1 MNVIILLL
9 YKIKRLLFS
18 YKFNYNS
25 YRKMCKCLPRSTVIM
40 LGLLLSL
47 LVGIIAVSPIFF
59 SGFSYRYTDLKWM
72 DEGPYG
78 PIAATEVASVVVL
91 FVSFLLGVLTFGAC
105 PQSKTLQLFFVM
117 FGLLSTILTFA
128 IGVYTLVASQI
139 KDNNL
144 TQTCQKE
151 HNGMFQNY
159 MYLDEVF
166 HKADELLCSSKC
178 ACNLTDELA
187 LEEFQQTEKYYYQSF
202 EYSKNIS
209 TEPSNET
216 YVNNV
221 QSCKDISFITQLFQ
235 DKNSSLYKNVGDFS
249 SDFKKSFATYWKRI
263 EEKFDCVGWC
273 EGGYTDESGK
283 ERYMYKYLFSDINR
297 GVPKRRCMNPFKN
310 WMVRMLK
317 AFGSLMVIDS
327 FFQGIVWVLA
337 VTLFCNAAAD
347 DDSKRRPGVA
357 DEEKGKMNNKPE
369 EQKV

>member
-1 MNVIILLL
+1 
-9 YKIKRLLFS
+9 
-18 YKFNYNS
+18 
-25 YRKMCKCLPRSTVIM
+25 MCKCLPRSTVIM

-59 SGFSYRYTDLKWM
+59 SGFSYRHTDLKWM

-178 ACNLTDELA
+178 PCNLTDELA
-187 LEEFQQTEKYYYQSF
+187 LEEFQQTEKYFNQSF
-202 EYSKNIS
+202 KYSKYIS
-209 TEPSNET
+209 TEPSDET

-235 DKNSSLYKNVGDFS
+235 DKNSTLYKNVGDFS
-249 SDFKKSFATYWKRI
+249 SDFKTSFATYWKRI

-273 EGGYTDESGK
+273 EGGYTDDEK
-283 ERYMYKYLFSDINR
+283 NERYMYKYLFSDINR

>member
-1 MNVIILLL
+1 
-9 YKIKRLLFS
+9 
-18 YKFNYNS
+18 
-25 YRKMCKCLPRSTVIM
+25 MCKCLPRSTVIM

-59 SGFSYRYTDLKWM
+59 SGFSYRQTDLKWM
-72 DEGPYG
+72 DEGPYSA
-78 PIAATEVASVVVL
+78 IAATEVASVVVL
-91 FVSFLLGVLTFGAC
+91 FVSFLLGVLTFGVC
-105 PQSKTLQLFFVM
+105 PQSKNLQLFFVM
-117 FGLLSTILTFA
+117 FGLLSTFLTFA

-159 MYLDEVF
+159 LYLDEVF

-178 ACNLTDELA
+178 PCNLTDELT
-187 LEEFQQTEKYYYQSF
+187 LEEFQQTKKYFIQYDKYYKDS
-202 EYSKNIS
+202 IS
-209 TEPSNET
+209 AVPSDKT
-216 YVNNV
+216 FVNNV
-221 QSCKDISFITQLFQ
+221 QSCQDISMITQLFQ
-235 DKNSSLYKNVGDFS
+235 DKNSTFYKNVGDFS
-249 SDFKKSFATYWKRI
+249 SDIKKSFATYWKRI

-273 EGGYTDESGK
+273 EGGYEDEQGK
-283 ERYMYKYLFSDINR
+283 QRYMYKYLFSDINR

-317 AFGSLMVIDS
+317 AFGGLMVIDS

-347 DDSKRRPGVA
+347 DDSKRRTGVV
-357 DEEKGKMNNKPE
+357 DEEKGKMNTKPE
-369 EQKV
+369 DQKV

>member
-1 MNVIILLL
+1 
-9 YKIKRLLFS
+9 
-18 YKFNYNS
+18 
-25 YRKMCKCLPRSTVIM
+25 MCKCLPRSTVIM

-105 PQSKTLQLFFVM
+105 PQSKTVQLFFVM

>member
-1 MNVIILLL
+1 
-9 YKIKRLLFS
+9 
-18 YKFNYNS
+18 
-25 YRKMCKCLPRSTVIM
+25 MCKCLPRSTVIM

>member
-1 MNVIILLL
+1 
-9 YKIKRLLFS
+9 
-18 YKFNYNS
+18 
-25 YRKMCKCLPRSTVIM
+25 MCKCLPRSTVIM

-59 SGFSYRYTDLKWM
+59 SGFSYRQTDLKWM

-78 PIAATEVASVVVL
+78 AIAATEVASVVVL
-91 FVSFLLGVLTFGAC
+91 FVSFLLGVFSFGAC
-105 PQSKTLQLFFVM
+105 PQSKSLQLFFVM
-117 FGLLSTILTFA
+117 FGLLSTILTFS

-151 HNGMFQNY
+151 HKGMFQNY
-159 MYLDEVF
+159 MYLDEIF
-166 HKADELLCSSKC
+166 HKADELLCSEKC
-178 ACNLTDELA
+178 PCNITDELA
-187 LEEFQQTEKYYYQSF
+187 LEEFQQTEKYFEQFTNYYTHV
-202 EYSKNIS
+202 SK
-209 TEPSNET
+209 EPTDES

-221 QSCKDISFITQLFQ
+221 QSCKDISLITTITS
-235 DKNSSLYKNVGDFS
+235 DEESLVSKNVGDIT
-249 SDFKKSFATYWKRI
+249 SDFRGNFATYWKRI

-273 EGGYTDESGK
+273 EGSYKDTKTND
-283 ERYMYKYLFSDINR
+283 RYMYKYLFSDVNR

-317 AFGSLMVIDS
+317 AFGGLMVIDS

-347 DDSKRRPGVA
+347 DDSKRRTGVI
-357 DEEKGKMNNKPE
+357 DEEKGKINTKPD
-369 EQKV
+369 EQKI